1 MRLPVPAGRK
11 PSPRPRAGVGD
22 PPGDAQDADGVA
34 PSADDAAHTPAVP
47 ATVSV
52 TTGTGTAVAEPDDTD
67 TGPREPARSE
77 SDSADGDSADGHTV
91 DDDSGDHTGAGESEG
106 RTTTVAALLRPR
118 RVLAALLVLSVL
130 GGLGFAAREFFAQR
144 AEEQARAE
152 ALAAAE
158 RYAVDL
164 SSYDHKD
171 LDGNFQAVERNATG
185 RFGQQYRQVSDNLT
199 KLLQQHKATSEG
211 NVVRAGVTEA
221 DADHAVVLLFVDQ
234 TISNTNTEQPRVD
247 RNRMEMTLVHR
258 DDRWLVDKVTLL

>member
-1 MRLPVPAGRK
+1 MRLPVPAVRK
-11 PSPRPRAGVGD
+11 PSPRPRAVVGD
-22 PPGDAQDADGVA
+22 APGDAEDADGA
-34 PSADDAAHTPAVP
+34 TPSTDDAAHTPAVP

-52 TTGTGTAVAEPDDTD
+52 TTGTGTSVAEPDDDTD

-77 SDSADGDSADGHTV
+77 SDSADDDS
-91 DDDSGDHTGAGESEG
+91 SGDHSADHTGSGESEG
-106 RTTTVAALLRPR
+106 RTTLAALLRPR

-130 GGLGFAAREFFAQR
+130 GGLGFAASEFFAQR
-144 AEEQARAE
+144 AEQQARAE

-199 KLLQQHKATSEG
+199 KLLKEHKATSEG
-211 NVVRAGVTEA
+211 KVVRAGVTEA

-247 RNRMEMTLVHR
+247 RNRMEMTLLHR